1 MNEKCF
7 GLHLEI
13 GLPSV
18 LNAGSSGSY
27 EKVKIVFCNGNIA
40 LFHLKRTETKQK
52 IFLLKF

>member
-18 LNAGSSGSY
+18 LNTGSSGSY